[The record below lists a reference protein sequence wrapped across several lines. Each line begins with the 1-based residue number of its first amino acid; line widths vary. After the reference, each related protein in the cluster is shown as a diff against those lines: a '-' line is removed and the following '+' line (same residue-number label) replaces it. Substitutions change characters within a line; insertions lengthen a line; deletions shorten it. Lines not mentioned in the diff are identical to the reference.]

1 MRFRLL
7 IAGLAALSLSACA
20 TVERYDAAGD
30 IHAFLVSIR
39 DNDKAAF
46 DAHVDRPAL
55 KAQLRSRVQA
65 GLLKRSDNLSALAA
79 MFAGPLVDVAVDQ
92 LVQPGV
98 FLAVAEA
105 NGYTPSK
112 PLPGRAGIAAALRN
126 LDDGRVCVTVKRNG
140 PCVLDFRNEDG
151 TWRLV
156 AFEGDASLLK
166 MKF

>member
-1 MRFRLL
+1 MSLRVL
-7 IAGLAALSLSACA
+7 IAALAALSLSACA

-39 DNDKAAF
+39 DNDKQTF

-55 KAQLRSRVQA
+55 KAQLKTRLTAEMIRRGGALGGAFAQA
-65 GLLKRSDNLSALAA
+65 LG
-79 MFAGPLVDVAVDQ
+79 GLVDPMVDAA
-92 LVQPGV
+92 VQPGV

-105 NGYTPSK
+105 NGYAPSK
-112 PLPGRAGIAAALRN
+112 PLPGRAAIASALRK
-126 LDDGRVCVTVKRNG
+126 LDDDRVCVTVKRDG
-140 PCVLDFRNEDG
+140 PCVLDFRNQGG

-156 AFEGDASLLK
+156 AFEGDTSLLK